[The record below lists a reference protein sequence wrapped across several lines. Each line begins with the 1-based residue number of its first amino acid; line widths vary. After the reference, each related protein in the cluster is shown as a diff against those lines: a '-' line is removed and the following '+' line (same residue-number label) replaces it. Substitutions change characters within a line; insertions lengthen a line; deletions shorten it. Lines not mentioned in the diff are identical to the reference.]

1 MRGKKFAVS
10 HVVLFNE
17 GIKRGGWKERR
28 VEESEGRK
36 RQKGERD
43 GRNRERY
50 MVWGMNDN
58 AQINTEGLP
67 ADLRWATS
75 QSEDF
80 PNLLLLTDGS
90 LDVI

>member
-1 MRGKKFAVS
+1 
-10 HVVLFNE
+10 
-17 GIKRGGWKERR
+17 
-28 VEESEGRK
+28 
-36 RQKGERD
+36 
-43 GRNRERY
+43 
-50 MVWGMNDN
+50 MNDN

-90 LDVI
+90 LDVIWKDFNPSYR